1 MTGLRLTQIRGE
13 IRAKDNATMSEKLS
27 QMACLVMRLGPP
39 VEKIITMPSTESTV
53 ALPIMVKSIF
63 LNIPLVVRQDE

>member
-1 MTGLRLTQIRGE
+1 
-13 IRAKDNATMSEKLS
+13 
-27 QMACLVMRLGPP
+27 MACLVMRLGPP